1 MPSRL
6 GLGSISWEVSLL
18 RVGGTPLKALQPEN
32 MAQSSN
38 TRGRSGLLDPAA
50 ARGSRVLRERAHI
63 SCHSNDSH
71 LC

>member
-1 MPSRL
+1 MPSVGKSEPPEGWRL
-6 GLGSISWEVSLL
+6 NL
-18 RVGGTPLKALQPEN
+18 LKALQPDN
-32 MAQSSN
+32 VAQSSN

-50 ARGSRVLRERAHI
+50 ARGSRVPRERAHI